1 MAINVPIIT
10 AFSDAGINQAEKA
23 FKKFGKTGVLVGAAF
38 AASATAI
45 VAGLGKAVQAAAEDQ
60 KSQALLEAQLKA
72 TFGEQN
78 LLTASIERYIATAQ
92 LATGVSD
99 TDLRSAYASLTR
111 ATGSVTESQKLLNLA
126 LDISAG
132 SGKDLETI
140 TLGLAKAAN
149 GQFGALTRLG
159 IPLDENIIKSKDL
172 DAVTAALSK
181 QFGGAAE
188 AGANTFSGQLK
199 ILKGQ
204 FGEIVETVGTALL
217 PHLQRLTKFLT
228 DKVAPAVQR
237 ITTVIGEKGL
247 VAGLQQFVF
256 EAGSAGPKIVNV
268 FKTMAVGAAQFANVA
283 AKAFTI
289 AKAQFLLITGNP
301 LDAIKAFGG
310 ALNDV
315 IDVGKLKSS
324 FEGFA
329 DAINQY
335 GGSLGGANKQQLEFL
350 ERLNGTAEAAGGGGG
365 GGGGGAKAKVESF
378 AKALKDGLGDALKS
392 ANTELGKAQQKFD
405 DFATSVTSAI
415 KAGVSFGGI
424 FQLMTSAAGDA
435 AKASSDVTD
444 AREALAKAITAG
456 DLEDITAAQLAL
468 TAAQKADTAAAK
480 ENTATF
486 LDRLKT
492 QVDGVKDY
500 ANAVEAALN
509 LGLSEE
515 SLQMVLAAGQE
526 AGTAIALELIAGGK
540 AAIDATNDMV
550 LAAQT
555 AAEKV
560 GIKAANKWY
569 QSGIDFA
576 ANVVNGLQAELTKL
590 TPKLMAQMDKVAANL
605 KRTVDVTVRI
615 SEIVS
620 RVAAGAIPKMAAG
633 GIVTSPTLALI
644 GEAGPEAVVPLSQ
657 YNRGNGGSGVTINVN
672 GGLATS
678 AEIGQSITNA
688 LRAYVRTNGPLQL
701 AIA

>member
-256 EAGSAGPKIVNV
+256 EAGSAGPKIVNA
-268 FKTMAVGAAQFANVA
+268 FKTVTVALATMANVGASAFHILKASLMDIRNPGA
-283 AKAFTI
+283 IIDEFSKAFTSFI
-289 AKAQFLLITGNP
+289 DIDKLRQDFDNFGN
-301 LDAIKAFGG
+301 
-310 ALNDV
+310 
-315 IDVGKLKSS
+315 S
-324 FEGFA
+324 
-329 DAINQY
+329 INQY

-500 ANAVEAALN
+500 AKAVEAALN

-590 TPKLMAQMDKVAANL
+590 TPKLMAQMDKIAANL

-657 YNRGNGGSGVTINVN
+657 YNRGSGGSGVTINVN